1 MFTETKKSIQW
12 GEETLTLE
20 TGKVARQADGFF
32 SFCKHLCF
40 PKRPIG
46 LSHGGPI
53 AADPDILFSGAGV
66 RAPRFR

>member
-1 MFTETKKSIQW
+1 
-12 GEETLTLE
+12 LTGNL
-20 TGKVARQADGFF
+20 TCFQSKGFFAPLNGFF

-40 PKRPIG
+40 PKRPFG